1 MKDNATLTEIRKE
14 CVKKNSHITLLIR
27 KEEEERNA
35 ARKAH
40 LDKPYKRSTE
50 AKPFSWDA

>member
-1 MKDNATLTEIRKE
+1 MKVNATLTEIRKE
-14 CVKKNSHITLLIR
+14 CEKKNSHITLLIR

-40 LDKPYKRSTE
+40 LNKTYERSTK